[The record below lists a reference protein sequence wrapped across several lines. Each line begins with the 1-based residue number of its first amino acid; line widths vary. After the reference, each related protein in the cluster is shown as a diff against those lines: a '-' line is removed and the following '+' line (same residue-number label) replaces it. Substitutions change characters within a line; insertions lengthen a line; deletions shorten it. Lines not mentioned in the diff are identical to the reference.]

1 VDFCI
6 NEHKKVGKMILI
18 YDNEL
23 RKYEVIANYN
33 LSYYPNVEIIKTL
46 GVEFN
51 FLNNTRVSEREINTI
66 MEKQKIIITRHE
78 HILNKLKK
86 EYELILKLK
95 SEL

>member
-1 VDFCI
+1 
-6 NEHKKVGKMILI
+6 MILI

-23 RKYEVIANYN
+23 QKYEIIANYN
-33 LSYYPNVEIIKTL
+33 LNYYLNVEIIKTL

-66 MEKQKIIITRHE
+66 LEKQKIIIARHE

>member
-1 VDFCI
+1 
-6 NEHKKVGKMILI
+6 MILI

-23 RKYEVIANYN
+23 QKYEIIANYN
-33 LSYYPNVEIIKTL
+33 LNYYLNVEIIKTL

-66 MEKQKIIITRHE
+66 MEKQKIIIARHE

-86 EYELILKLK
+86 EYDLILKLK

>member
-1 VDFCI
+1 
-6 NEHKKVGKMILI
+6 MILI

-23 RKYEVIANYN
+23 QKYEIIANYN
-33 LSYYPNVEIIKTL
+33 LNYYLNVEIIKTL

-66 MEKQKIIITRHE
+66 LEKQKIIIARHE

-86 EYELILKLK
+86 EYELVLKLK

>member
-1 VDFCI
+1 
-6 NEHKKVGKMILI
+6 MILI

-23 RKYEVIANYN
+23 QKYEIIANYN
-33 LSYYPNVEIIKTL
+33 LNYYLNVEIIKTL

-66 MEKQKIIITRHE
+66 LEKQKIIIARHE

-86 EYELILKLK
+86 EYDLILKLK